1 MYVTRARALFDSI
14 TLTAAAHLTEMNDT
28 VALLIA
34 WMRPRRVAMDT
45 RGHVHFTCI
54 ISLLIPTALHDGR
67 DHALQTEL

>member
-1 MYVTRARALFDSI
+1 
-14 TLTAAAHLTEMNDT
+14 MNDT

-54 ISLLIPTALHDGR
+54 ISLLTQTALHDGR
-67 DHALQTEL
+67 DHALQTELYVIIIITPQFSAARKQKATL